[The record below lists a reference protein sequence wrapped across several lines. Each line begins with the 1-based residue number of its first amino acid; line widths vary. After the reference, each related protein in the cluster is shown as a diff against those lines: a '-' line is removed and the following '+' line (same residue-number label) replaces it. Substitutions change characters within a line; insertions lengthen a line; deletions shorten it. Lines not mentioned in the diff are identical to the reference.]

1 MRRRREGQLTACKLY
16 MVCPKARSLQG
27 YQKLSLQRWILMTR
41 QELPVGT
48 FSEGDENEES
58 THCSLEKTR
67 IFREL
72 AIIVER
78 LKRLDSRKEGADNYA
93 DL

>member
-1 MRRRREGQLTACKLY
+1 
-16 MVCPKARSLQG
+16 
-27 YQKLSLQRWILMTR
+27 MTR

-48 FSEGDENEES
+48 FSEGDEHEKS
-58 THCSLEKTR
+58 TYCSLEKSR

-93 DL
+93 NL